1 MEQNF
6 GKRISK
12 RRFQK
17 ENFKKIGNAEYNR
30 TRHDSCFR
38 DGMWVCPEQPSDPQ
52 ETESGNDLTACSI
65 LLKGE
70 IRYGNTSLYD
80 AFTGAAG
87 KLEGKYRD
95 FFLLTAREMQR
106 QKGESFGEIF
116 RKCAEECLVAEEL
129 TGEEREKLYSLGR
142 CLGYLGLE
150 MQMKQLELME
160 EDIRLS
166 FQELQKRLP
175 ERKKMYQNLGILL
188 GILLAVIV
196 W

>member
-1 MEQNF
+1 MILF
-6 GKRISK
+6 SGAGCGFALSSRLSGRKRNLEMIL
-12 RRFQK
+12 RM
-17 ENFKKIGNAEYNR
+17 I
-30 TRHDSCFR
+30 
-38 DGMWVCPEQPSDPQ
+38 
-52 ETESGNDLTACSI
+52 I

-87 KLEGKYRD
+87 KLEGKYRE
-95 FFLLTAREMQR
+95 FFLLTARKMQSR
-106 QKGESFGEIF
+106 KGEAFGKIF
-116 RKCAEECLVAEEL
+116 RKCAEECLVASEL
-129 TGEEREKLYSLGR
+129 TEEDREKLYSLGQR
-142 CLGYLGLE
+142 LGYLGLE

-166 FQELQKRLP
+166 LQEIQKELP
-175 ERKKMYQNLGILL
+175 ERKKMYQSLGILL

>member
-1 MEQNF
+1 MILVSGTGCGF
-6 GKRISK
+6 ALSSRLTRRKRNLEMIL
-12 RRFQK
+12 R
-17 ENFKKIGNAEYNR
+17 
-30 TRHDSCFR
+30 
-38 DGMWVCPEQPSDPQ
+38 M
-52 ETESGNDLTACSI
+52 LI

-142 CLGYLGLE
+142 CLGYLGMD
-150 MQMKQLELME
+150 MQLKQLEMLE
-160 EDIRLS
+160 RELEYS
-166 FQELQKRLP
+166 LGELQKELP
-175 ERKKMYQNLGILL
+175 EKKKLCRSLGMLL
-188 GILLAVIV
+188 GIFLAVLAA
-196 W
+196 

>member
-1 MEQNF
+1 MILVSGTGCGF
-6 GKRISK
+6 ALSSRLTRRKRNLEMIL
-12 RRFQK
+12 R
-17 ENFKKIGNAEYNR
+17 
-30 TRHDSCFR
+30 
-38 DGMWVCPEQPSDPQ
+38 M
-52 ETESGNDLTACSI
+52 LI

-160 EDIRLS
+160 EDIRS
-166 FQELQKRLP
+166 GTAEEIAGKKKDVSESWDSSWNFAGGDRLV
-175 ERKKMYQNLGILL
+175 KL
-188 GILLAVIV
+188 VC
-196 W
+196 

>member
-1 MEQNF
+1 MILVSGTGCGF
-6 GKRISK
+6 ALSSRLTRRKRNLEMIL
-12 RRFQK
+12 R
-17 ENFKKIGNAEYNR
+17 
-30 TRHDSCFR
+30 
-38 DGMWVCPEQPSDPQ
+38 M
-52 ETESGNDLTACSI
+52 LI

-166 FQELQKRLP
+166 FQELQKSLP
-175 ERKKMYQNLGILL
+175 ERKKMCQNLGILL